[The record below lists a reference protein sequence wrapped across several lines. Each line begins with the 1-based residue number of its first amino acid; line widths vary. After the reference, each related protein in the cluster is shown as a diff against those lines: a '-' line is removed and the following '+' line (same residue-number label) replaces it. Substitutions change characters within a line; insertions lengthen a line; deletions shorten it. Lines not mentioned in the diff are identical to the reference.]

1 MGVVP
6 IAKDQR
12 LVQVDRAQEIS
23 TRIVGPYSVSEL
35 ESPRRR
41 LFPRAKAD
49 ASGPWIDIRIVSFG
63 AASVPDLKCFL
74 DGLISN
80 QETDMPESNDGRV
93 DLLMRNSDGNPLS
106 LRSRYCTDRAPRPDS
121 QDSLCDV

>member
-1 MGVVP
+1 MGVAL

-23 TRIVGPYSVSEL
+23 TRIVGPYSVRKLKS
-35 ESPRRR
+35 SRRR
-41 LFPRAKAD
+41 LFPRAKAY
-49 ASGPWIDIRIVSFG
+49 ASAPWIDVWVVNFG
-63 AASVPDLKCFL
+63 AASIPDLKCFL

-93 DLLMRNSDGNPLS
+93 YRIFTRGARPVL
-106 LRSRYCTDRAPRPDS
+106 DR
-121 QDSLCDV
+121 